1 MDRVGRKHCLVVLGS
16 LNANIDDRSLSRES
30 IRPVQVLMDDDWEE
44 ITIFS
49 EMGELGMS
57 SFCLH
62 LPSKNLFF
70 STGQQIEVLDL
81 ASGRIQNLPLGR
93 IRDVHEMTAF
103 DNSIWIAN
111 TGMDEAVE
119 IDAFSLVEKNRYSIK
134 PDSQDIDSDKFHM
147 NQIFFD
153 FNDDPICLVH
163 HVKGKQFFRQVKG
176 RLLKK
181 QGDGGF
187 VRIHSGKEKGLGLR
201 APHSIISNDDSYWI
215 MNSGDQEINVYN
227 QDWKLT
233 KTFPSSGWGRGAEFS
248 PDGKLAYVGISPI
261 RRRYAG
267 LIKESTSPEPI
278 VQVFDSAS
286 GECLETIQINGIEQ
300 INNLYIFEKKTISTL
315 RGLE

>member
-1 MDRVGRKHCLVVLGS
+1 MHRVGSKNCLVVLGS
-16 LNANIDDRSLSRES
+16 LNANVDDRSLSRKS
-30 IRPVQVLMDDDWEE
+30 IRPVQVLMDDGWEE
-44 ITIFS
+44 VTIFS
-49 EMGELGMS
+49 ELGELGMS

-62 LPSKNLFF
+62 LPTKNLFF
-70 STGQQIEVLDL
+70 STGQQIDVLDL
-81 ASGRIQNLPLGR
+81 TSGRIQNLPLGR

-111 TGMDEAVE
+111 TGMDEALE
-119 IDAFSLVEKNRYSIK
+119 IDALSLMEKNRYPIK
-134 PDSQDIDSDKFHM
+134 SDSQNSDSDKFHM

-153 FNDDPICLVH
+153 LTGDPVCLVH

-187 VRIHSGKEKGLGLR
+187 VRIHSREAKDLGLR
-201 APHSIISNDDSYWI
+201 APHSIISNDDSYWV

-227 QDWKLT
+227 QDWELK
-233 KTFPSSGWGRGAEFS
+233 KSFPSSGWGRGAEFS

-267 LIKESTSPEPI
+267 LIKESTSSEPI
-278 VQVFDSAS
+278 VQVFDSTS
-286 GECLETIQINGIEQ
+286 GECLETIRIDGIEQ
-300 INNLYIFEKKTISTL
+300 INNLYIFEKEIISIL
-315 RGLE
+315 KGME